1 MIEKDVEV
9 SDYVSP
15 SKLCNY
21 TINPYVGCPHAC
33 RYCYAS
39 FMKRFTEHEEPWG
52 EFLDV
57 KRCSKPL
64 GAKRLTGKTVFMSS
78 VTDCYNPW
86 EAKYGIT
93 RRILEELAPIECEL
107 SITTKSDLL
116 LRDLDLLKARTELF
130 RRPKTLFDFAE
141 PDERCGIRVLA
152 SVNTLDEGFRTDMD
166 RASPIAK
173 RLEMLKV
180 CHAAGIPTL
189 LFMSPIFPHI
199 TDFRA
204 IVDAAASYVDAFW
217 FENLNLRPDFEDAI
231 LFYIRERYPQYFET
245 YLDIY
250 RRGDLSYWRALK
262 EEIKE
267 YCEHKGV
274 AFQLCFHY

>member
-1 MIEKDVEV
+1 MIVKEIEV

-15 SKLCNY
+15 SKLCDY

-39 FMKRFTEHEEPWG
+39 FMKRFTEHTEPWG
-52 EFLDV
+52 EFIDV

-64 GAKRLTGKTVFMSS
+64 GVKRLTGKTVFMSS

-116 LRDLDLLKARTELF
+116 LRDLDLLKARTNLF
-130 RRPKTLFDFAE
+130 RRPKTLFDLTE

-152 SVNTLDEGFRTDMD
+152 SINTLDEGFRQEMD
-166 RASPIAK
+166 RASSVEK

-180 CHAAGIPTL
+180 CHDSDVPTA

-204 IVDAAASYVDAFW
+204 IVERAALFVDEFW
-217 FENLNLRPDFEDAI
+217 FENLNLRPDFEESI

-250 RRGDLSYWRALK
+250 RRGNLEYWYELK
-262 EEIKE
+262 TEIST
-267 YCEHKGV
+267 YCNKKGIPYH
-274 AFQLCFHY
+274 LCFHY